1 MCVEMVSVVTVRGWD
16 GDEEKHCCAA
26 VVMDISQHI
35 LSASPARPATVLLS
49 GVSSHL
55 ESGAGLVLGGTE
67 ILISMIIINSE
78 MSIPHVARRGA
89 AHMCVRKGLLC
100 R

>member
-1 MCVEMVSVVTVRGWD
+1 MRGD
-16 GDEEKHCCAA
+16 GVGGDSGDEENHCCAA
-26 VVMDISQHI
+26 VVMDISQH
-35 LSASPARPATVLLS
+35 LVRVTTARPATVLLS

-78 MSIPHVARRGA
+78 MSARGSAHVREEGVV
-89 AHMCVRKGLLC
+89 MSVRC
-100 R
+100 INN

>member
-1 MCVEMVSVVTVRGWD
+1 MKKTIVVR
-16 GDEEKHCCAA
+16 AA
-26 VVMDISQHI
+26 VVMDICQH
-35 LSASPARPATVLLS
+35 LVRVTTARPATVLLS

-78 MSIPHVARRGA
+78 MSIPHAARRGA

-100 R
+100 W

>member
-1 MCVEMVSVVTVRGWD
+1 
-16 GDEEKHCCAA
+16 
-26 VVMDISQHI
+26 MDISQHLVSVI
-35 LSASPARPATVLLS
+35 AARPATVLLS

-55 ESGAGLVLGGTE
+55 ESGAGLVLAGTE

>member
-1 MCVEMVSVVTVRGWD
+1 MVTVRGWE
-16 GDEEKHCCAA
+16 GDEENHCCAA
-26 VVMDISQHI
+26 VVMDISQH
-35 LSASPARPATVLLS
+35 LVRVTTARPATVLLS

-89 AHMCVRKGLLC
+89 AHMREEGVVMSVRC
-100 R
+100 INN